1 MSHPKVRAL
10 EEFADAS
17 ARFRVVLDEAHRQ
30 VWAMSDEDLTEIE
43 RALSNASGVITEK
56 LRDRSVVIGNTQQ

>member
-1 MSHPKVRAL
+1 MSHPKLVAL
-10 EEFADAS
+10 EEFAQTS
-17 ARFRVVLDEAHRQ
+17 AHFKGVLDEAHRQ

-56 LRDRSVVIGNTQQ
+56 LRDRSVVIGNTP